1 MSNDNGST
9 RRPAGN
15 SAKGRA
21 KASAGK
27 SVVAR
32 NGSRSPEALEPG
44 RSTSLERAHEL
55 RAALGVR
62 QQAEALVTEA
72 SQLRQL
78 AAADAESMVA
88 EAESMAGELVAEAR
102 EQAELLLRDA
112 QHHADEMVGRARAE
126 SDRLHTD
133 ADAERARMR
142 EEVAAEARAE
152 LAAEW
157 ARVEAVLADVRDALR
172 VLAPTLTGAGATL
185 VDVLG
190 TLDGLRA
197 GDTGEAA
204 AGEAAAGEAAAGEA
218 GTGAADGVV
227 HVPAGPQE
235 VAAGEH
241 PGAAPPA
248 PRDGNAPLD
257 APLDGTGDGTDDAR
271 PLGWLFRNGQG

>member
-197 GDTGEAA
+197 GASAGDT
-204 AGEAAAGEAAAGEA
+204 GEAAAGEA